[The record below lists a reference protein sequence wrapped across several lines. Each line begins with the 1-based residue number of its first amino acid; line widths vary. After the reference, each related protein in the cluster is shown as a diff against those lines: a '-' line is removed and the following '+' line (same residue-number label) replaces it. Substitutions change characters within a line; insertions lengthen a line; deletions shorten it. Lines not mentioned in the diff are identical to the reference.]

1 MTASQLVSY
10 DFFKD
15 ALLTSNLMSEGMPL
29 HFTAS
34 AAAGTIATTICAP
47 ADVLKSRVMNQ
58 KGAGQGVM
66 SILSESLRTE
76 GPRFLFRGWLP
87 AWSESYPFEDTRGY
101 LRADTIS
108 PFDAKYNLHVYV
120 PRAD

>member
-15 ALLTSNLMSEGMPL
+15 ALLSHKIMSEGMPL
-29 HFTAS
+29 HFLAS

-66 SILSESLRTE
+66 SILTESLRLE

-87 AWSESYPFEDTRGY
+87 AWSESHIR
-101 LRADTIS
+101 LRIAWVW
-108 PFDAKYNLHVYV
+108 AYNS
-120 PRAD
+120 